1 MNNILWTNFVWV
13 WKIMFTQ
20 GLGICFSFVIIFI
33 KKNSLGIQ
41 FVVVIC
47 SIPLDFLYKW
57 GGYTYLDIQILVCY
71 SIIEVALNEN
81 QEIEET

>member
-1 MNNILWTNFVWV
+1 MTLFGFGKLCSPKAWGFASPLL
-13 WKIMFTQ
+13 FYP
-20 GLGICFSFVIIFI
+20 FSL

-41 FVVVIC
+41 FVVIIC
-47 SIPLDFLYKW
+47 SIPLDFLYKL